1 MSQTPDET
9 ATGEAPPVTPAP
21 ARGWRQRLRLPLM
34 ILGPV
39 MVVVV
44 GGWLYLTGGRYESTD
59 DAYVEAARV
68 AISANVAGRVSE
80 LDVRD
85 NAAVHRGD
93 VLFRLDDAPY
103 RIAVD
108 EAAAR
113 LATARLQIATLK
125 ADYRRRQSD
134 LTSAQDTL
142 AYRQREY
149 DRQKRLIASGIASQT
164 QVDVASHALD
174 EAHAQVASAQQQIAA
189 VVASLGGNPD
199 VAPDRHPSVQQAQA
213 ALDRARL
220 DLSYTTITAPGDG
233 VVTRVERLQ
242 VGTYVKAADPLFA
255 LVSTGDVWIEA
266 NFKED
271 QLAHMRVGQAAEV
284 RVDSYPDHAL
294 PGKVAS
300 LSPGTGSQ
308 FSALPPENATGNW
321 VKVVQRL
328 PVRIALD
335 PHDAAVALH
344 AGLSADVRVDT
355 GYKRHVFGR
364 ATAAVDGAIAPAR

>member
-9 ATGEAPPVTPAP
+9 ATGEAPPVAPSP

-39 MVVVV
+39 VVLVA

-59 DAYVEAARV
+59 DAYVESARV

-103 RIAVD
+103 RIAVE

-142 AYRQREY
+142 AF
-149 DRQKRLIASGIASQT
+149 
-164 QVDVASHALD
+164 
-174 EAHAQVASAQQQIAA
+174 ASANSI
-189 VVASLGGNPD
+189 
-199 VAPDRHPSVQQAQA
+199 
-213 ALDRARL
+213 
-220 DLSYTTITAPGDG
+220 
-233 VVTRVERLQ
+233 
-242 VGTYVKAADPLFA
+242 
-255 LVSTGDVWIEA
+255 
-266 NFKED
+266 
-271 QLAHMRVGQAAEV
+271 
-284 RVDSYPDHAL
+284 
-294 PGKVAS
+294 
-300 LSPGTGSQ
+300 
-308 FSALPPENATGNW
+308 
-321 VKVVQRL
+321 
-328 PVRIALD
+328 
-335 PHDAAVALH
+335 
-344 AGLSADVRVDT
+344 
-355 GYKRHVFGR
+355 GR
-364 ATAAVDGAIAPAR
+364 SG